1 MTKSD
6 LLQGT
11 LDMLILKALANGEM
25 HGYAVVRW
33 IQQTTDDVL
42 QVEEGS
48 LYPALHRLERRR
60 WVASEW
66 GLSEMNRKAKYY
78 KLTRAGR
85 KQLAAEQLSWAR
97 LSEAISK
104 VMQTA

>member
-1 MTKSD
+1 MTKLD

-11 LDMLILKALANGEM
+11 LDMLILKTLTQGPM
-25 HGYAVVRW
+25 HGYAVVRS
-33 IQQTTDDVL
+33 IQHTTDDVL

-48 LYPALHRLERRR
+48 LYPALHRLERRA
-60 WVASEW
+60 WIASEW
-66 GLSEMNRKAKYY
+66 GLSENNRKAKFY

-85 KQLAAEQLSWAR
+85 KQLDIESSSWSR
-97 LSEAISK
+97 LTEAISK